1 MNATKEINHLTDLVH
16 TQPGCRAVYVWIFAV
31 MQLVYEV
38 LLRFLDLPDFQPN
51 IAKKYIHQRFIVQV
65 VSRELNL
72 WESSY

>member
-1 MNATKEINHLTDLVH
+1 
-16 TQPGCRAVYVWIFAV
+16 

-72 WESSY
+72 